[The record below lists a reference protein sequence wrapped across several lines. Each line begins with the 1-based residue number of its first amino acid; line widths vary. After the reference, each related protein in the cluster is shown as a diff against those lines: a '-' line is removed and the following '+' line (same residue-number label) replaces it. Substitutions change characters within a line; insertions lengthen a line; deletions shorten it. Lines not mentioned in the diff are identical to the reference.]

1 MSGEERELKYL
12 IFLGCAIPYRVSA
25 YEISTRKIME
35 KLDVKLEEMPE
46 FNCCGLPMD
55 SISHEMMMLLA
66 ARNLCMAE
74 KKELNI
80 MALCPGCAGTLN
92 KVNTMLKNDKALR
105 EEINKHL
112 KEDGLEFKG
121 TIEVKHLIQ
130 VLNED
135 VGVEKIKAAVK
146 RPLKGLKVTEHNG
159 CHVLRPKEYMGF
171 DDPEDPKVLK
181 KLIEATGAECL
192 DYMDESQ
199 CCGAPVAGVNDK
211 IPLQL
216 TREKLTHIREV
227 KAQALITICPF
238 CHMMFDTNQIRIER
252 MFAEKF
258 GIPTLHYPQLL
269 GLALGLAP
277 QELAF
282 NELRVKPTELLKQ
295 LGFGGN

>member
-1 MSGEERELKYL
+1 
-12 IFLGCAIPYRVSA
+12 
-25 YEISTRKIME
+25 ME
-35 KLDVKLEEMPE
+35 KLGVKLEEMPE

-55 SISHEMMMLLA
+55 PVSHEMMLLLA
-66 ARNLCMAE
+66 ARNLCIAE
-74 KKELNI
+74 EKNMDI

-92 KVNTMLKNDKALR
+92 KVNTMLKNDKKLR
-105 EEINKHL
+105 EEINGYL

-146 RPLKGLKVTEHNG
+146 KPLKGLKVAEHNG
-159 CHVLRPKEYMGF
+159 CHTLRPKEYMGF

-181 KLIEATGAECL
+181 ALIEVTGAECL

-216 TREKLTHIREV
+216 SREKLMHV
-227 KAQALITICPF
+227 KDAGAQVLITICPF
-238 CHMMFDTNQIRIER
+238 CHMMFETNQMRIER
-252 MFAEKF
+252 MFNEKF

-269 GLALGLAP
+269 GLALGLSP
-277 QELAF
+277 QELALD
-282 NELRVKPTELLKQ
+282 ELRVKPTEQLKQ
-295 LGFGGN
+295 LGM